1 MRLLTLLA
9 AAAITL
15 TSALGAG
22 VARAESMRIGGRT
35 SQPLG
40 HWELCQ
46 SHPID
51 CTERT
56 GRSAPVRAN
65 GDVMAV
71 LRAVN
76 DRVNRS
82 VVGITDWDHHGV
94 EERWSY
100 PTRFGDCED
109 YVLAKRRML
118 MEYGFKAGDL
128 LITVVTRPEGDG
140 HAVLSVRTDRGEF
153 VLDNVETRVKHWTET
168 RYTYVKRQS
177 ERHAGTWVA
186 IHDGRRVAMR

>member
-1 MRLLTLLA
+1 MRFAAILA
-9 AAAITL
+9 AAAAAFTFA
-15 TSALGAG
+15 TASAN
-22 VARAESMRIGGRT
+22 AESMVTGGRS
-35 SQPLG
+35 SQPIG

-46 SHPID
+46 SHPRD

-56 GRSAPVRAN
+56 RRSEPVRATA
-65 GDVMAV
+65 DVMAV
-71 LRAVN
+71 LEAVN

-82 VVGITDWDHHGV
+82 VIGITDWDHHGV

-100 PTRFGDCED
+100 PGNYGDCED

-128 LITVVTRPEGDG
+128 LITVAIQPDGSG

-153 VLDNVETRVKHWTET
+153 ILDNVERQVLHWTQT
-168 RYTYVKRQS
+168 DLRYVKRQS
-177 ERHAGTWVA
+177 ETHAGTWVD
-186 IHDGRRVAMR
+186 IHDGRQLAMR

>member
-1 MRLLTLLA
+1 MRLSKLVTALAISLVVTGA
-9 AAAITL
+9 AAAET
-15 TSALGAG
+15 
-22 VARAESMRIGGRT
+22 MRTGGRT
-35 SQPLG
+35 SQPVG

-46 SHPID
+46 VHPID

-56 GRSAPVRAN
+56 ESGAPVRATT
-65 GDVMAV
+65 DVMAV

-76 DRVNRS
+76 DRINGA
-82 VVGITDWDHHGV
+82 VVGITDWEQHGV

-118 MEYGFKAGDL
+118 MEYGFRAGDL

-140 HAVLSVRTDRGEF
+140 HAVLSVRTDRGEYI
-153 VLDNVETRVKHWTET
+153 LDNIDGQVRHWTQT
-168 RYTYVKRQS
+168 SYSYVKRQS
-177 ERHAGTWVA
+177 ERHAGTWVSIEDA
-186 IHDGRRVAMR
+186 RRIAMR